1 MLRCRGRERCSPQP
15 SSSVSSGEFQP
26 IRPRCGATLLSGS
39 ARPRRG
45 GQTRQYFLDT
55 LLHAGCT
62 AITQGVQCTTKP
74 GSDGKKLRTNIGL
87 AVGAS
92 DIALQSLLMA
102 TFVTVSSCTGL
113 VLLFIPSAKGVN
125 CKIRS
130 ILFHS
135 PVSCDCQP
143 CPGDDNE
150 FN

>member
-1 MLRCRGRERCSPQP
+1 MRCRGRERWPPQP

-26 IRPRCGATLLSGS
+26 IRPRCGILFYTPVRTCQA
-39 ARPRRG
+39 RRG
-45 GQTRQYFLDT
+45 GETREYFLDT

-62 AITQGVQCTTKP
+62 AITLGVECTTKP

-87 AVGAS
+87 AVEAS
-92 DIALQSLLMA
+92 NIALQSLLMA
-102 TFVTVSSCTGL
+102 TFVTVPLCAL
-113 VLLFIPSAKGVN
+113 LLFIQSAKGGN

-130 ILFHS
+130 VLFHS

-150 FN
+150 FK